1 MIKPKRKVSIFAIY
15 KVQFLVLIFLLL
27 SVVTS
32 FLTLYYTNS
41 KLTISNLVCGTIVPG
56 VPVTSILFSIYWFAY
71 PLYTY
76 LKELPSII
84 VAKDKISRLPLT
96 REELTYLNINSLEEY
111 FEYIQENIRSTYKLL
126 DEDSTLALNDFIFLT
141 KEQEYCFQLFTKNLM
156 MDAREGKFNFY
167 KENSKFAN
175 VDKHK
180 PDIET
185 VKFNL
190 VTNSMYDYD
199 EYYEIFKNVFT
210 SYNRRTV
217 EIVIKKY
224 NSK

>member
-56 VPVTSILFSIYWFAY
+56 VPVTLVLFSIYWFAY

-84 VAKDKISRLPLT
+84 LAKDKISRLPLT

-111 FEYIQENIRSTYKLL
+111 FEYIQENIKSTYKLL

-175 VDKHK
+175 VDKRM
-180 PDIET
+180 PDLEI

-190 VTNSMYDYD
+190 VTNSMYDYN

-210 SYNRRTV
+210 SYNCRTD

>member
-27 SVVTS
+27 SIVTS
-32 FLTLYYTNS
+32 FLTLYCINL
-41 KLTISNLVCGTIVPG
+41 KLTISNLLRGTIFPG
-56 VPVTSILFSIYWFAY
+56 VPVTLVLFSIYWFAH
-71 PLYTY
+71 PLYIY

-96 REELTYLNINSLEEY
+96 REELTCLNINSLEEY

-126 DEDSTLALNDFIFLT
+126 DEDSILALNDFIFLT
-141 KEQEYCFQLFTKNLM
+141 KEQEHCFQLFTKNLL
-156 MDAREGKFNFY
+156 MDALEGKFNFY

-180 PDIET
+180 FDLEI

-190 VTNSMYDYD
+190 VTNSVYDYD

>member
-41 KLTISNLVCGTIVPG
+41 KLTISNLLRGTIFPG
-56 VPVTSILFSIYWFAY
+56 VPVTLVLFSIYWFAH

-175 VDKHK
+175 VDKHR
-180 PDIET
+180 PDLEI
-185 VKFNL
+185 VRFDL

>member
-41 KLTISNLVCGTIVPG
+41 KLTISNLLWGTIFPG
-56 VPVTSILFSIYWFAY
+56 VPVTLVLFSIYWFAH

-111 FEYIQENIRSTYKLL
+111 FEYIQENIKSTYKLL
-126 DEDSTLALNDFIFLT
+126 DKDSTLALNDFIFLT

-156 MDAREGKFNFY
+156 MNAREGKFSFY

-180 PDIET
+180 PDLEI
-185 VKFNL
+185 VRFDL

-210 SYNRRTV
+210 SYNRRTA

>member
-1 MIKPKRKVSIFAIY
+1 MIKPKRKVSIFSIY

-56 VPVTSILFSIYWFAY
+56 VPVTFVLFSIYWFAH

-96 REELTYLNINSLEEY
+96 REELAYLNINSLEEY

-141 KEQEYCFQLFTKNLM
+141 KEQEYYFQLFTKNLM

-175 VDKHK
+175 VDKHR
-180 PDIET
+180 PDLEI

>member
-56 VPVTSILFSIYWFAY
+56 VPVASILFSIYWFAY

-175 VDKHK
+175 VDKHR
-180 PDIET
+180 PDLEI
-185 VKFNL
+185 VRFDL